1 MSERA
6 FDIIIGKHSIEC
18 ALKNKQRSPIML
30 YVTEDGLKELSRDID
45 RRQLK
50 IQMCSTH
57 LFQETAKKKFQ
68 TLDYEFSRVPSGLM
82 LECTS
87 LPFASIEKLYDD
99 CITKD
104 SIKVLA
110 LDQITDVHNGA
121 AILRTA
127 AFYGVDY
134 ILYGTKNQTG
144 FSPTFFRIASGAIEY
159 LNIVAVSNMTRTI
172 TKLQESGIHVV
183 ALSEHA
189 QGEITNLNDVQKKC
203 LILGA
208 EDKGI
213 SNAVLRV
220 IKNHMSLKALGE
232 IKSLNVSVAGAVAME
247 RCFS

>member
-1 MSERA
+1 MTERA

-18 ALKNKQRSPIML
+18 ALKNKFRTPIML
-30 YVTEDGLKELSRDID
+30 YATEEGLKELSRDID

-57 LFQETAKKKFQ
+57 LFQEIAKKKYQ
-68 TLDYEFSRVPSGLM
+68 SLDYEFSRVPSGLM
-82 LECTS
+82 LECST
-87 LPFASIEKLYDD
+87 LPYSNIDKFYED
-99 CITKD
+99 CISSD
-104 SIKVLA
+104 QIKILA

-127 AFYGVDY
+127 AFYAVDY
-134 ILYGTKNQTG
+134 VLYGTKNPTG
-144 FSPTFFRIASGAIEY
+144 FSPTFFRIASGATEY
-159 LNIVAVSNMTRTI
+159 LKVVPVSNMTRTI
-172 TKLQESGIHVV
+172 TKIQESGIHVI

-189 QGEITNLNDVQKKC
+189 QGEVTNLDNIAKKC

-213 SNAVLRV
+213 SNAVLRT
-220 IKNHMSLKALGE
+220 IKNHMALKSYGE
-232 IKSLNVSVAGAVAME
+232 IKSLNVSVAGAIAME